1 MKRVKLPS
9 GEQVPAL
16 GQGTWYLGENRHT
29 RPEEIA
35 TLRLGLDLGLT
46 LIDTA
51 EMYGEGLAEEL
62 VGEVIEGRRDEVFL
76 VSKVYPHNASRQG
89 AVAACERSLRRLKSD
104 RLDLYLLHWRGR
116 IPLEETLEAFAALI
130 RAGKIRYWGVSNFDV
145 DDMEELTS
153 LTGGSSVATDQVLYN
168 LTRRG
173 IEYDLFPWCR
183 KHNIPVMAY
192 SPIEQGRMLKDR
204 ALRNV
209 AARHQASP
217 AQVALA
223 WLLKHD
229 GLIVIPRS
237 GKTEHVRENRAA
249 LDLELTGQ
257 DLAEPTTHFLR
268 RPKRGRWQCSDA
280 ISGRL
285 EIAKCRTFQLLIAR
299 CGSVKRVASASGKSM
314 AVQFVHQYLVSL
326 IGE

>member
-1 MKRVKLPS
+1 MKKVALPS

-16 GQGTWYLGENRHT
+16 GQGTWYLGENRAT
-29 RPEEIA
+29 RAEEIA

-46 LIDTA
+46 LIDSA

-62 VGEVIEGRRDEVFL
+62 VGEAVEGRRDEIFL

-89 AVAACERSLRRLKSD
+89 AVAACERSLRRLNTD
-104 RLDLYLLHWRGR
+104 RLDLYLLHWRGT
-116 IPLEETLEAFAALI
+116 IPLQETLEAFDALI

-183 KHNIPVMAY
+183 ERNIPMMAY

-204 ALRNV
+204 TLRTI
-209 AARHQASP
+209 AERREATT

-237 GKTEHVRENRAA
+237 GKTEHVRENHAA
-249 LDLELTGQ
+249 LDLELTDQ
-257 DLAEPTTHFLR
+257 DLSELDRALPPPAEAR
-268 RPKRGRWQCSDA
+268 Q
-280 ISGRL
+280 L
-285 EIAKCRTFQLLIAR
+285 EML
-299 CGSVKRVASASGKSM
+299 
-314 AVQFVHQYLVSL
+314 
-326 IGE
+326 

>member
-1 MKRVKLPS
+1 VKKVALPS

-16 GQGTWYLGENRHT
+16 GQGTWYLGENRAT
-29 RPEEIA
+29 RAAEIA

-51 EMYGEGLAEEL
+51 EMYGEGQSEDLI
-62 VGEVIEGRRDEVFL
+62 GEAIEGRRNEVFL
-76 VSKVYPHNASRQG
+76 VSKVYPHNASRRG
-89 AVAACERSLRRLKSD
+89 AVAACERSLRRLKTE
-104 RLDLYLLHWRGR
+104 RLDLYLLHWRGNL
-116 IPLEETLEAFAALI
+116 PLEETLEAFAALI
-130 RAGKIRYWGVSNFDV
+130 RAGKIRSWGVSNFDV
-145 DDMEELTS
+145 DDMEELTP
-153 LTGGSSVATDQVLYN
+153 LDAGSSVATDQVLYN

-173 IEYDLFPWCR
+173 VEYDLFPWCR
-183 KHNIPVMAY
+183 ERNIPMMAY

-209 AARHQASP
+209 AARHEASP

-257 DLAEPTTHFLR
+257 DLAELNHAFPPPAEA
-268 RPKRGRWQCSDA
+268 RPLA
-280 ISGRL
+280 ML
-285 EIAKCRTFQLLIAR
+285 
-299 CGSVKRVASASGKSM
+299 
-314 AVQFVHQYLVSL
+314 
-326 IGE
+326 